1 MMMKKLMILALIVS
15 LCNVVPAYSFAQE
28 AAAANNPPAQET
40 PDPHKLGAAPAA
52 PTVEAGIV
60 GVAVSILG
68 LIALAAS
75 TDSGDATPAATSHP
89 R

>member
-1 MMMKKLMILALIVS
+1 MKKIVILALIVS
-15 LCNVVPAYSFAQE
+15 LCNVIPANSFAEE
-28 AAAANNPPAQET
+28 AATAGNNPPVQET
-40 PDPHKLGAAPAA
+40 PDPHKLGAAPATTA
-52 PTVEAGIV
+52 VEAGII
-60 GVAVSILG
+60 GVAVSVLG